1 MSKAAVDE
9 VILTGTHICNGIAIG
24 RLFLLRGD
32 DEEIPNFPILP
43 EEIDNEVKRY
53 QIAVKKAQKEIRALQ
68 KQLWGQS
75 MHEGA
80 DILEAHLQI
89 IRDATFTEDVE
100 NQIRKLCKNAEY
112 IFSQILKKC
121 RTRFNVLADPYFRER
136 STDIEDIGRR
146 IMGHLMS
153 RHQGTLKDIP
163 PGSII
168 FAKDLTPSL
177 VAEAIQCNI
186 AAILTE
192 IGGATSHASIV
203 ARAKGIPYISSI
215 PYVALQDSVN
225 TLVIVDGGKAEVILR
240 PNEATLE
247 GYDLIQKELA
257 SQKQHY
263 PDLGSLKSETF
274 DGYPIGLSANIDVD
288 SELDILHQ
296 YRGKGVGLYRSEF
309 VFLGHHQF
317 PSEMEQYTTYRSVI
331 EKLKGLPIVIRT
343 FDVGGDKEIVNNN
356 VHRGSNPFLGCR
368 AIRFLFKERDVFR
381 SQIRAILRAAHLA
394 NVSIMFPMVSSLSE
408 LLEAKEMVREVQ
420 TELKKNKVPFNAK
433 VKIGCM
439 IEVPSAAIIADL
451 LAQESDFLS
460 IGTNDLVQYSLA
472 ADRSDQTL
480 SAFYTPAHPGILR
493 LIKMI
498 VKGAAQFGIPV
509 SICGEVA
516 SDPRFV
522 PLLIGLG
529 IHELSVAA
537 RFLPEIKATIRRISM
552 ISAIELAET
561 ALGMSTAQEIEAL
574 LDREYNR
581 IL

>member
-1 MSKAAVDE
+1 MNGTEVDE
-9 VILTGTHICNGIAIG
+9 IVLTGTSICNGIAIG

-32 DEEIPNFPILP
+32 DEEIPIFSVLQSDI
-43 EEIDNEVKRY
+43 ENEVKRY
-53 QIAVKKAQKEIRALQ
+53 RIAVKKAQKEIRLLQ
-68 KQLWGQS
+68 KQLWSQS

-89 IRDATFTEDVE
+89 IRDVSFTEDVE
-100 NQIRKLCKNAEY
+100 HQIRKSCKNAEY
-112 IFSQILKKC
+112 VFNQIIKKC
-121 RTRFNVLADPYFRER
+121 RTRFLALADPYFRER
-136 STDIEDIGRR
+136 SSDIEDIGRR
-146 IMGHLMS
+146 IMGHLMA
-153 RHQGTLKDIP
+153 RHRGTLKDFP
-163 PGSII
+163 PGSIL

-192 IGGATSHASIV
+192 MGGSTSHASIV
-203 ARAKGIPYISSI
+203 ARAKGIPYVSSI

-240 PNEATLE
+240 PVDATLE
-247 GYDLIQKELA
+247 GYELIQKELA
-257 SQKQHY
+257 LQKHHL
-263 PDLGSLKSETF
+263 PDLGGLKSETY

-288 SELDILHQ
+288 SELDMLHQ
-296 YRGKGVGLYRSEF
+296 YKGKGVGLYRSEF

-317 PSEMEQYTTYRSVI
+317 PSELEQYTTYRSVI

-343 FDVGGDKEIVNNN
+343 FDVGGDKDIVNNH
-356 VHRGSNPFLGCR
+356 VHRGGNPFLGCR
-368 AIRFLFKERDVFR
+368 AIRFLFKEREVFR

-408 LLEAKEMVREVQ
+408 LLEAKELVREVQ
-420 TELKKNKVPFNAK
+420 NELKKNKIPYNAK

-451 LAQESDFLS
+451 LAQECDFLS

-498 VKGAAQFGIPV
+498 VRGGNQFGVPV

-537 RFLPEIKATIRRISM
+537 RFLPEIKSTIRRVSM
-552 ISAIELAET
+552 ISAMELAET
-561 ALGMSTAQEIEAL
+561 ALGMTTAQEIELL
-574 LDREYNR
+574 LDKEYHR